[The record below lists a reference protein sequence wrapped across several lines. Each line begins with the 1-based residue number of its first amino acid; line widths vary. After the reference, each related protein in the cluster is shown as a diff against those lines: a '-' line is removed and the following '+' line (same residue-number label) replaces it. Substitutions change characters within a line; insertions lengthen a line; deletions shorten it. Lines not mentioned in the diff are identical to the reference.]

1 MLNLQKQNTANL
13 KKSLW
18 LVEHSGLLVK
28 KETCCFFQITTIQYY
43 TSALIKD
50 SSNQPLWLLK
60 LLINQEEDTDVII
73 DNDVNDNSL
82 QVSFDDD
89 DVNNSSN
96 QVSCDEE
103 ARDNSSFNIS
113 FEEMDQGTTQ
123 SDFRSWSPSTL
134 ISWQLKHLFSVG
146 ISWQL
151 PQERHSRFPRCE
163 HVDVSPWIA
172 SWVSS

>member
-1 MLNLQKQNTANL
+1 M
-13 KKSLW
+13 
-18 LVEHSGLLVK
+18 EHSGLLVK

-123 SDFRSWSPSTL
+123 SDFRS
-134 ISWQLKHLFSVG
+134 
-146 ISWQL
+146 
-151 PQERHSRFPRCE
+151 
-163 HVDVSPWIA
+163 
-172 SWVSS
+172 